1 MSFAWK
7 IYMAETLPYEI
18 NQWDLNQVGEAKFV
32 TLELIEP
39 YLITDTI
46 FLASFSSF
54 QENGLVRIATSGIS
68 PASTTIVEYPSENAT
83 FYTLT
88 TPMIRVNI
96 FPLSSLPGCTNSSAF
111 NYDALVED
119 DDGSCRIAG
128 CTNELYPNFEP
139 LANFDD
145 GSCEIIGCDDPEA
158 DNYSPDAEIIDN
170 VICLYSGCTNA
181 EALNFNEQANLDDGS
196 CIYNEAVLFVNEEF
210 GCAPFSIEITN
221 QTLLNEGAEC
231 SFNLGEGTILE
242 VCELDA
248 YTHTYDSPGTY
259 TITYTY
265 TVDDFVSTAEITI
278 TVYEAEP
285 APLLDYLD
293 DVNQI
298 TCTNCLNENSYNWI
312 LDNVIILEDAPFELL
327 NPENGTYILELDN
340 GSNCTAQSNTLVVA
354 FEEIGC
360 NDPDADNY
368 NPNAD
373 IIDNDTCLY
382 SGCTDEEA
390 INFDE
395 QANLDD
401 GSCAY
406 NEAVLFVNEEFGCAP
421 FSIEITNQTLLT
433 EGAECS
439 YNLGEGTILEVCEL
453 DAYTHTYDSPGIYT
467 ITYTYTVG
475 DFISTDEITITVYEA
490 EPDPILDYL
499 SETNQIV
506 CTNCVSENSYSWILD
521 NTIFLENAAF
531 DLSNPQNGTYILELD
546 NGSNCTAQSA
556 PLIVTSIE
564 EDILE
569 LEISIYPNPATE
581 FIQILSPFSSF
592 SFQLID
598 SSGKV
603 IATGLLSSPGAHRID
618 FRKFSSGVYLLKSAN
633 KTYKI
638 IKT

>member
-1 MSFAWK
+1 
-7 IYMAETLPYEI
+7 
-18 NQWDLNQVGEAKFV
+18 
-32 TLELIEP
+32 
-39 YLITDTI
+39 
-46 FLASFSSF
+46 
-54 QENGLVRIATSGIS
+54 
-68 PASTTIVEYPSENAT
+68 
-83 FYTLT
+83 
-88 TPMIRVNI
+88 MIRVNI

-111 NYDALVED
+111 NYDALAD
-119 DDGSCRIAG
+119 IDDGSCRIAG

-248 YTHTYDSPGTY
+248 YTHTYDSPGVY
-259 TITYTY
+259 TITYSY
-265 TVDDFVSTAEITI
+265 TVDDFISTAEITI

-312 LDNVIILEDAPFELL
+312 LDNVIILEDAPFDLL

-354 FEEIGC
+354 VQEIGC

-368 NPNAD
+368 NPDAD

-406 NEAVLFVNEEFGCAP
+406 NAAVLFVNEEFGCAP

-453 DAYTHTYDSPGIYT
+453 DAYTHTYDSPGTYT

-475 DFISTDEITITVYEA
+475 EFISTDEITITVYED

-499 SETNQIV
+499 SETNQIT
-506 CTNCVSENSYSWILD
+506 CTNCVSENSYNWILD
-521 NTIFLENAAF
+521 DAIFLEDADF
-531 DLSNPQNGTYILELD
+531 DLLNPQNGTYILELD

-556 PLIVTSIE
+556 PLQVTSVE

-569 LEISIYPNPATE
+569 LEISIYPNPARE
-581 FIQILSPFSSF
+581 FIQISSPFSSF
-592 SFQLID
+592 DFQIID

-603 IATGLLSSPGAHRID
+603 VATGLLSSPGIHRID